1 MKKLKTY
8 KNIKYNLDRIRIA
21 ETLDIKDIVVSPY
34 ADLRDNMLAQQDIVK
49 KFSDIKIFIDKF
61 CQEPF
66 YSVTSTEA
74 DNAWYYCVDSGVKLL
89 PTFFNHLADG
99 FHTDRYNEVLETIK
113 AERGQ
118 LSDDGDRWIDKFSGY
133 YICNIDYDTN
143 EGYSSTG
150 AKLISRD
157 ILELNAAERL
167 LNMKQTQSN
176 VKQKG
181 FDYDNEL
188 SQKLKK
194 ILVTLDTY
202 LHIKTDSEHDFVI
215 KVTNDA
221 LNRFMLPEKRY
232 RELVKNARAAGK
244 KKKNYEK
251 AHDEILMYS
260 LISAYIISVQIIIPN
275 IISTKTFPTC
285 KKSFSGFP
293 LDGNSDLSFLEYI
306 SCVLFDIRIDDRPW
320 NVIPI
325 ALTGKK
331 KRKKKYNEV
340 KDRFVTKLKSFITD
354 KILTIDYI
362 NLKLDTKREWIKKQ
376 KTGKIIPSE
385 FNVQNWVSFLPP
397 LEPVSVTRL
406 ENIGHQFIQMIT
418 RRFKEGDFQQFPHL
432 WILYGKIM
440 SFSFSILEA
449 VQRAIDKEPLIL
461 VTNTNIPFLENACC
475 NEGNPNTN
483 EYFSDK
489 ESSIQKHNKI
499 IYTLTELYYRF
510 KNSIKSALLN
520 IDKNTKITFPP
531 VNNTFSTSTVYLAFI
546 KFCKFNSGII
556 LDEDLQSV
564 CIRNNCDFRIPVSDD
579 FNEQLSEK
587 IETMRSNGLT
597 YSVESLN
604 ILLNIIN
611 RKNIIPIDLD
621 PPVITE
627 KLFLE
632 RTLEYLETKA
642 DTFICPSDMIKHL
655 KNIVDRFDVSISPK
669 EEDTIF
675 EDFER
680 YLNRI
685 NDEQSK
691 IMVEQLVETGIINKK
706 LQDIIILYTHKSK
719 ISKSRQSKFI
729 LNWNPRGDNMYMTQN
744 DETGFSI
751 FRFLKQMVINI
762 CKIYPNIILNE
773 VKYKD

>member
-1 MKKLKTY
+1 
-8 KNIKYNLDRIRIA
+8 
-21 ETLDIKDIVVSPY
+21 
-34 ADLRDNMLAQQDIVK
+34 
-49 KFSDIKIFIDKF
+49 
-61 CQEPF
+61 
-66 YSVTSTEA
+66 
-74 DNAWYYCVDSGVKLL
+74 
-89 PTFFNHLADG
+89 
-99 FHTDRYNEVLETIK
+99 
-113 AERGQ
+113 
-118 LSDDGDRWIDKFSGY
+118 
-133 YICNIDYDTN
+133 
-143 EGYSSTG
+143 
-150 AKLISRD
+150 
-157 ILELNAAERL
+157 
-167 LNMKQTQSN
+167 
-176 VKQKG
+176 
-181 FDYDNEL
+181 
-188 SQKLKK
+188 
-194 ILVTLDTY
+194 
-202 LHIKTDSEHDFVI
+202 
-215 KVTNDA
+215 
-221 LNRFMLPEKRY
+221 
-232 RELVKNARAAGK
+232 
-244 KKKNYEK
+244 
-251 AHDEILMYS
+251 
-260 LISAYIISVQIIIPN
+260 
-275 IISTKTFPTC
+275 
-285 KKSFSGFP
+285 
-293 LDGNSDLSFLEYI
+293 
-306 SCVLFDIRIDDRPW
+306 
-320 NVIPI
+320 
-325 ALTGKK
+325 
-331 KRKKKYNEV
+331 
-340 KDRFVTKLKSFITD
+340 
-354 KILTIDYI
+354 
-362 NLKLDTKREWIKKQ
+362 
-376 KTGKIIPSE
+376 
-385 FNVQNWVSFLPP
+385 
-397 LEPVSVTRL
+397 
-406 ENIGHQFIQMIT
+406 MIT

-744 DETGFSI
+744 DETGFAI

-773 VKYKD
+773 VKYKDRYVPKHWITGSRKFSIKHKQDLVKIMEKDLEDFSTFYGDKKLKPVLHNVIKKSDDLLLLLESIPFYAGLLGGEKAESIFDGDIIKNLGYYFLICALNLYISSSEEVYQEIPAYGDDEEGDDDDTLEQVIIQGRRETLDKKIAALLSVYIKKLETYKTQLNYSSEEINKKVLKSKEKEKSKITLRLGQLTVEEREIENILKNQSLGDWGVGQTKAIFEYDARQYDKERAEQEKDDLLDIQRGLNSGIDESDAVSKTDIEWANAVEARINREINDLSALPEDDDYGQNDAVDYA